1 MNDITFI
8 VHEMKFSS
16 FQKYIKLKF
25 TDTIKLKM
33 KLPPAIKYKIA
44 LIIVFSPD
52 NFFLIKK
59 LYRTEENTHIDDVM
73 SKDIDSNG

>member
-1 MNDITFI
+1 MFTD
-8 VHEMKFSS
+8 K
-16 FQKYIKLKF
+16 IKLL
-25 TDTIKLKM
+25 T
-33 KLPPAIKYKIA
+33 KLPAAIKYKIV

>member
-59 LYRTEENTHIDDVM
+59 LYNTEVNTHINDVI
-73 SKDIDSNG
+73 SNEIDSG